1 MAWQTTQ
8 VRLPPPTQKM
18 DPAVEKRYEDVL
30 VAMRRIMRATDLY
43 SKQLSKVAGL
53 TAPQMLILQ
62 AIRDLGDVTIGTVA
76 RHVSLSQ
83 ATVTTI
89 LDRLERRQ
97 LVHRERSTVDK
108 RKVHAQLTDAGRAA
122 LDDAPTPLQQSFT
135 QRFQNLEDWE
145 QNMITAAL
153 QRVADMM
160 DAGTLDA
167 SPVLHVGLIDRF
179 HESENDPEVGTQH

>member
-1 MAWQTTQ
+1 MAWQATQ
-8 VRLPPPTQKM
+8 VRLPHPSRPM

-30 VAMRRIMRATDLY
+30 VALRRIMRATDLY

-62 AIRDLGDVTIGTVA
+62 AVRDLGDVTIGTLA
-76 RHVSLSQ
+76 KHVSLSQ

-97 LVHRERSTVDK
+97 LVYRERSTVDK
-108 RKVHAQLTDAGRAA
+108 RKVHAHLTAAGSTA
-122 LDDAPTPLQQSFT
+122 LDAAPTPLQQSFT
-135 QRFQNLEDWE
+135 QRFQHLEPWE
-145 QNMITAAL
+145 QHMITAAL

-179 HESENDPEVGTQH
+179 HEGDPDPDTQH